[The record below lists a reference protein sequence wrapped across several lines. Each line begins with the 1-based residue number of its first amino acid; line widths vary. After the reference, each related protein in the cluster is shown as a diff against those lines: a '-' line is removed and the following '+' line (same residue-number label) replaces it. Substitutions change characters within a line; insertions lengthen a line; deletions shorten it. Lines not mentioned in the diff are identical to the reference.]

1 MPKVN
6 NIFSWEAL
14 PNDVIKDS
22 DLRSIQE
29 VSGGPRPC
37 PGKRAQSRQ
46 QISLEQF
53 RAAHGWFSESSLF
66 KVGGILRQCCIVMY
80 WGNCTASCELLA
92 MLAICT
98 VVHW

>member
-1 MPKVN
+1 MIKKGVIQAMPKVN

-29 VSGGPRPC
+29 VSGGPMPC
-37 PGKRAQSRQ
+37 PGKRAKPRQ

-53 RAAHGWFSESSLF
+53 RAAHGWFSESSWF
-66 KVGGILRQCCIVMY
+66 TVYSK
-80 WGNCTASCELLA
+80 WGYIET
-92 MLAICT
+92 MLHCN
-98 VVHW
+98 VLG

>member
-14 PNDVIKDS
+14 PTKVIKDS

-29 VSGGPRPC
+29 VSGGPMPC
-37 PGKRAQSRQ
+37 PGKRAQPRQ

-53 RAAHGWFSESSLF
+53 RAAHGWFSESSWF
-66 KVGGILRQCCIVMY
+66 IQSGDILRQCCTVMC
-80 WGNCTASCELLA
+80 WGNHTALCELLA
-92 MLAICT
+92 MRAL
-98 VVHW
+98 W